1 MAKTRTQ
8 KAALNT
14 STAAVAEIV
23 SLACGLILPR
33 LILRNYGSAYNGITS
48 SAKQFLSAVSILTI
62 GISGTT
68 RVALYKSLA
77 AHDVE
82 KTSGI
87 IWATEKYMHKVGY
100 ALLGLMA
107 VLTVFYPMVV
117 DTGYSWIE
125 VAPLIIA
132 AGISASGR
140 YFFGT
145 AYNALISADQ
155 SIYIFKVFLIVTD
168 ILNVLLSVLLIKLGC
183 SIQVVK
189 LSCSF
194 ILLMNPVLRSIY
206 VRRKYRLDRRVKP
219 DNSALSLR
227 HEVMAHSIA
236 NIVHDHTDIIVLTVF
251 CDVKIVSVYTVYNL
265 VMKMLK
271 KTQEVFT
278 SGTEAIFG
286 NMWARG
292 EKEKIRQSLG
302 QYEYI
307 ITAFISVF
315 FSTTLVLIL
324 PFISLYTKG
333 VHDTNYL
340 LPAYA
345 VVITIAQAF
354 FSLRTPYLT
363 LVQGVGHYK
372 QTRNGAIAEAAIN
385 MILSI
390 ILVQFVGIVGVA
402 IGTLAANVFRSVQY
416 AVYIDNHIVKRGKLV
431 FVKKILWAALNIA
444 IVFFAAD
451 LLIRRIA
458 VGGWL
463 TWILCGIGV
472 TSFSCAV
479 TFLSSWIFYRKD
491 MFSAVGIARRAL
503 SGRIHRRKSRK

>member
-1 MAKTRTQ
+1 MKSRTQ

-14 STAAVAEIV
+14 ITSALAEVV

-48 SAKQFLSAVSILTI
+48 SAKQFLSAVSILTL
-62 GISGTT
+62 GVAGTT

-77 AHDVE
+77 AKDIE

-100 ALLGLMA
+100 VLLGLIA
-107 VLTVFYPMVV
+107 VLTAFYPLVV

-251 CDVKIVSVYTVYNL
+251 CNVKIVSVYTVYNL

-278 SGTEAIFG
+278 GGTEALYG
-286 NMWARG
+286 NMWAKG
-292 EKEKIRQSLG
+292 EIGKIKQSLG
-302 QYEYI
+302 YYEYI

-345 VVITIAQAF
+345 LTITIAQAF
-354 FSLRTPYLT
+354 FSIRTPYLT

-385 MILSI
+385 LILSVV
-390 ILVQFVGIVGVA
+390 LVQFIGIVGVA
-402 IGTLAANVFRSVQY
+402 VGTLAANIFRSFQY
-416 AVYIDNHIVKRGKLV
+416 AIYIDNHIVKRGKLV
-431 FVKKILWAALNIA
+431 FIKKMLWAAINICL
-444 IVFFAAD
+444 VFFAAGFFM
-451 LLIRRIA
+451 RRITFSSWP
-458 VGGWL
+458 V
-463 TWILCGIGV
+463 WILCGAGV
-472 TSFSCAV
+472 SIFSCAI
-479 TFLSSWIFYRKD
+479 TLGSSLIFYRKD
-491 MFSAVGIARRAL
+491 LAGVEKIARRAL
-503 SGRIHRRKSRK
+503 TSRFHRSSKK